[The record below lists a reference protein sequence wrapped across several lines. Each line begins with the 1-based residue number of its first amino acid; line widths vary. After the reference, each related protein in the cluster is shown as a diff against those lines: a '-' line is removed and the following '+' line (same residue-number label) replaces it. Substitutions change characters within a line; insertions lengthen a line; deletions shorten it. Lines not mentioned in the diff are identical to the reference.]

1 MLIKTSSLA
10 NILGFAGKGKQTLF
24 RPNISW
30 LITGK
35 VDTVLFPI
43 SLNAGL
49 MLSGDRFRTLVLQI
63 VLRVAQFS
71 VYLFKDTS

>member
-10 NILGFAGKGKQTLF
+10 NILGFGEKGKQTCF

-49 MLSGDRFRTLVLQI
+49 MLSGDEFRTLFLQI

-71 VYLFKDTS
+71 S